1 MKGKEEW
8 NETAWRAQ
16 WRRAGCGEEK
26 RGIQEEEGE
35 AKQEEDT
42 LLTCC

>member
-8 NETAWRAQ
+8 KETAWRAQ

-26 RGIQEEEGE
+26 GGTEEEGE

-42 LLTCC
+42 ILTCC